1 MQIIS
6 WISRFSLVAVGG
18 VSLVGL
24 AAVPSYAGSFTGTYS
39 FTNGS
44 TAATTSGSPIS
55 FGNFS
60 QNGILGTTVNLAR
73 TANDRYIGF
82 DLTQNS
88 TPDLTEYFQFSVN
101 PFASSPTT
109 FNSFGFN
116 SRRIGGPTQWLLQA
130 SVGGGAFS
138 NVGSGDFTNQTTSVA
153 GLSAV
158 TQQVVF
164 RLYGYGASSPLNSWS
179 VDDVVLSGITAVPTP
194 AALPAMVGFGL
205 GLWRKRKEQ
214 TA

>member
-1 MQIIS
+1 MQMVS
-6 WISRFSLVAVGG
+6 LISRFSLVAVGG
-18 VSLVGL
+18 VSLIGMV
-24 AAVPSYAGSFTGTYS
+24 AAPSYAGSFTGTYS

-60 QNGILGTTVNLAR
+60 SNSVVGTTVNLPG
-73 TANDRYIGF
+73 TDNDRYIG
-82 DLTQNS
+82 LNLAQSN

-138 NVGSGDFTNQTTSVA
+138 NVGSGGFPNQITSVT
-153 GLSAV
+153 GLSNV

-164 RLYGYGASSPLNSWS
+164 RLYGYGSTSPLNSWS
-179 VDDVVLSGITAVPTP
+179 IDDVVLSGLTAVPTP